1 MLKIQIMDRKEQL
14 GIIYD
19 YLRSKGIVHTKK
31 EFAQKLGMNY
41 SNISNAF
48 GGSEKSLTDSL
59 FISRVGSTFSD
70 VFNKEWLKT
79 GEGPMLKTDGIN
91 ISIGELVNNGDGSQK
106 VVGLN
111 LEDTESMKNMIVL
124 LQAKCAEQ
132 DAYIN
137 QLLEIINNLS
147 KNK

>member
-1 MLKIQIMDRKEQL
+1 MDRKEQL

-31 EFAQKLGMNY
+31 EFAQVLDMNY
-41 SNISNAF
+41 STISNAF
-48 GGSEKSLTDSL
+48 GGNEKCLTDSL
-59 FISRVGSTFSD
+59 FVSRIGSTFSD

-79 GEGPMLKTDGIN
+79 GEGSMLKSDGIN
-91 ISIGELVNNGDGSQK
+91 ISIGEMVNNGSGSRK

-111 LEDTESMKNMIVL
+111 VEDTESMKNIL
-124 LQAKCAEQ
+124 LILQQKCAEQ

-137 QLLEIINNLS
+137 QLLEIIKNLS
-147 KNK
+147 KN

>member
-1 MLKIQIMDRKEQL
+1 MQIMDRKEQL

-31 EFAQKLGMNY
+31 EFAKVLDMNY
-41 SNISNAF
+41 STISNAF
-48 GGSEKSLTDSL
+48 GGNEKCLTDSL
-59 FISRVGSTFSD
+59 FVSRIGSTFSD
-70 VFNKEWLKT
+70 IFDKEWLKT
-79 GEGPMLKTDGIN
+79 GHGSMLKSDGIS
-91 ISIGELVNNGDGSQK
+91 ISIGELVNKGSGSQK

-111 LEDTESMKNMIVL
+111 LEDTESMKNMIVI

-147 KNK
+147 KTTK

>member
-1 MLKIQIMDRKEQL
+1 MDRKEQL

-31 EFAQKLGMNY
+31 EFAQMLDMND
-41 SNISNAF
+41 STISCAF
-48 GGSEKSLTDSL
+48 SGNEKYLSDSL
-59 FISRVGSTFSD
+59 FVSRIGSTFSD
-70 VFNKEWLKT
+70 IFNKEWLKT

-91 ISIGELVNNGDGSQK
+91 ISIGELINNGSGSQK

-111 LEDTESMKNMIVL
+111 VEDTESMKNIL
-124 LQAKCAEQ
+124 LILQQKCAEQ

-137 QLLEIINNLS
+137 QLLEIIKNLS
-147 KNK
+147 KN